1 LRYGHKL
8 PGQNQDLKPISYD
21 FPQYKPGSGNPGTP
35 LSDMDRVFGFFNA
48 LGTIA
53 FAYAGHNVVLEIQA
67 TLPST
72 PDRPSK
78 VEMWRGV
85 MVAYGI
91 VAAGY
96 FPVALIGYWAYGN
109 QVTDDVIT
117 FVSHPTWL
125 VFIANIMVVIHVIGS
140 YQVMYFNN
148 S

>member
-1 LRYGHKL
+1 MRYGHNL
-8 PGQNQDLKPISYD
+8 PGQNQTLKKPISYS
-21 FPQYKPGSGNPGTP
+21 FPQYKPGTGTP
-35 LSDMDRVFGFFNA
+35 LNNMDRVFGFFNA
-48 LGTIA
+48 LGAIA

-72 PDRPSK
+72 PDKPSK

-85 MVAYGI
+85 KVAYAI

-117 FVSHPTWL
+117 FVSYPTWL

-140 YQVMYFNN
+140 YQVSIFNN